1 MAQRESDLTPAEKG
15 PGIRYVGCSLGVMQN
30 PSVSNAAS
38 RTCGEVF
45 AVVRDFI
52 AQNFYVPDPSVL
64 ASHASLV
71 DEGILDSTGVLELA
85 AFLEKRFKIKI
96 DDADLLPTNLDSIDR
111 VVQFVARK
119 RASRS

>member
-1 MAQRESDLTPAEKG
+1 
-15 PGIRYVGCSLGVMQN
+15 MQN
-30 PSVSNAAS
+30 PSVANAS
-38 RTCGEVF
+38 SGPSHDVF

-64 ASHASLV
+64 ASTASLV

-85 AFLEKRFKIKI
+85 AFLEKQFKIKI
-96 DDADLLPTNLDSIDR
+96 DDADLLPANLDSLDR

-119 RASRS
+119 RASRRE